1 MSATAPSSS
10 PDPVS
15 LVFRAL
21 PFGLAVGVGCQAMVT
36 WTVRTLQLGAPP
48 ATAVSLSSPPA
59 VVLLAG
65 TFGGILLAGAA
76 CWRMLKPIANPW
88 RQGMLSVIAG
98 LGSFTISL
106 VTRPIDQHFGRS
118 GLLLLAGISGLIA
131 IVLARRAADAR
142 TPA

>member
-1 MSATAPSSS
+1 MPGPA

-36 WTVRTLQLGAPP
+36 WTVRTLQLGAPAS
-48 ATAVSLSSPPA
+48 ATVSLSSPPA

-65 TFGGILLAGAA
+65 TFGGILAAGLA

-88 RQGMLSVIAG
+88 RQGMLSAIAG

-106 VTRPIDQHFGRS
+106 VTRPIDQSFGRP
-118 GLLLLAGISGLIA
+118 GLLFLAGLSGLIA
-131 IVLARRAADAR
+131 IVLARRAADVR
-142 TPA
+142 TSA

>member
-1 MSATAPSSS
+1 MPPPA

-21 PFGLAVGVGCQAMVT
+21 PCGLAVGVGCQAMVT
-36 WTVRTLQLGAPP
+36 WTVRTLQLGVPP
-48 ATAVSLSSPPA
+48 SPTVSLSSPPA

-65 TFGGILLAGAA
+65 TLGGILVAGLV
-76 CWRMLKPIANPW
+76 CWRMLSPIANPW

-106 VTRPIDQHFGRS
+106 VTRPIDQSFGRP
-118 GLLLLAGISGLIA
+118 GLLMLAGICGLIA
-131 IVLARRAADAR
+131 LLLVRRAPTLSR
-142 TPA
+142 EP